1 MEIVKNMNFKKIKG
15 DASDREFYRSRNSI
29 LVYSK
34 KNKYKNLLVYDC
46 INKILNNHKIHA
58 PKLIKNNYNKGSI
71 QITDLGKKSIKNIL
85 TKNNRYKIYKKIIDI
100 LIKFKKI
107 KNTKTINLNGK
118 QYCMKK
124 YNHIDLYKEA
134 DLFNKWYTPY
144 YNKKLAK
151 PYKKKKI
158 RKIIN
163 VLIKKIKLPNNTF
176 VHRDFHVSNMMY
188 KNKKI
193 CLIDS
198 QDAVIGNPAYDLASL
213 IDDVRYKSSNLLKKN
228 IYSYFLQKS
237 KKIDRKS
244 FENDFLILSVL
255 RNLKILGIFTRL
267 AKRDKKNN
275 YLKLIPYTWK
285 LIKLRTSGNNIFDEL
300 VSCLNN
306 EK

>member
-1 MEIVKNMNFKKIKG
+1 MNFKKIKG

-46 INKILNNHKIHA
+46 INKILNNHKIYA
-58 PKLIKNNYNKGSI
+58 PKLIKNDYDKSSI
-71 QITDLGKKSIKNIL
+71 QITDLGKKSVKNIL

-107 KNTKTINLNGK
+107 KNTKAINLNGK

-124 YNHIDLYKEA
+124 YNYKDLYKEA

-151 PYKKKKI
+151 PYNKKKI

-193 CLIDS
+193 YLIDS

-213 IDDVRYKSSNLLKKN
+213 IDDVRYNSSTLLKKN

-237 KKIDRKS
+237 KILDRKS
-244 FENDFLILSVL
+244 FQNDFLILSVL

-306 EK
+306 KK

>member
-1 MEIVKNMNFKKIKG
+1 MNFKKIKG

-46 INKILNNHKIHA
+46 INKILNNYKIHA
-58 PKLIKNNYNKGSI
+58 PKLIKNNYGKGSI

-193 CLIDS
+193 YLIDS

-267 AKRDKKNN
+267 AKRDKKKN

-285 LIKLRTSGNNIFDEL
+285 LIKLRTSGNNIFDDL
-300 VSCLNN
+300 VSCLNK

>member
-1 MEIVKNMNFKKIKG
+1 MEIVKIMNFKKIKG

-46 INKILNNHKIHA
+46 INKILNKHKIHA
-58 PKLIKNNYNKGSI
+58 PKLIKNNYDKSSI

-107 KNTKTINLNGK
+107 KNAKTINLNGK

-124 YNHIDLYKEA
+124 YNHKDLYKEA

-163 VLIKKIKLPNNTF
+163 DLIKK
-176 VHRDFHVSNMMY
+176 
-188 KNKKI
+188 NKITK
-193 CLIDS
+193 
-198 QDAVIGNPAYDLASL
+198 
-213 IDDVRYKSSNLLKKN
+213 
-228 IYSYFLQKS
+228 
-237 KKIDRKS
+237 
-244 FENDFLILSVL
+244 
-255 RNLKILGIFTRL
+255 
-267 AKRDKKNN
+267 
-275 YLKLIPYTWK
+275 
-285 LIKLRTSGNNIFDEL
+285 
-300 VSCLNN
+300 
-306 EK
+306 

>member
-1 MEIVKNMNFKKIKG
+1 
-15 DASDREFYRSRNSI
+15 
-29 LVYSK
+29 
-34 KNKYKNLLVYDC
+34 
-46 INKILNNHKIHA
+46 
-58 PKLIKNNYNKGSI
+58 
-71 QITDLGKKSIKNIL
+71 
-85 TKNNRYKIYKKIIDI
+85 
-100 LIKFKKI
+100 
-107 KNTKTINLNGK
+107 
-118 QYCMKK
+118 MKK
-124 YNHIDLYKEA
+124 YNHKDLYKEA

-193 CLIDS
+193 YLIDS

-213 IDDVRYKSSNLLKKN
+213 IDDVRYKSPNLLKKN

-267 AKRDKKNN
+267 AKRDKKKN

-300 VSCLNN
+300 VSCLNK

>member
-1 MEIVKNMNFKKIKG
+1 
-15 DASDREFYRSRNSI
+15 
-29 LVYSK
+29 
-34 KNKYKNLLVYDC
+34 
-46 INKILNNHKIHA
+46 
-58 PKLIKNNYNKGSI
+58 
-71 QITDLGKKSIKNIL
+71 
-85 TKNNRYKIYKKIIDI
+85 
-100 LIKFKKI
+100 
-107 KNTKTINLNGK
+107 
-118 QYCMKK
+118 MKK

-158 RKIIN
+158 RKILN

-193 CLIDS
+193 YLIDS

-213 IDDVRYKSSNLLKKN
+213 IDDVRYKSTNLLKKK

-244 FENDFLILSVL
+244 FQNDFLILSVL

-267 AKRDKKNN
+267 AKRDKKKN

>member
-1 MEIVKNMNFKKIKG
+1 MNFKKIKG

-46 INKILNNHKIHA
+46 INKILNNHKIYA
-58 PKLIKNNYNKGSI
+58 PKLIKNNYDKGSI
-71 QITDLGKKSIKNIL
+71 QITDLGKKNIKNIL

-100 LIKFKKI
+100 LINFKKI

-193 CLIDS
+193 YLIDS

-213 IDDVRYKSSNLLKKN
+213 IDDVRYKSPNLLKKN

-300 VSCLNN
+300 VSCLNK

>member
-1 MEIVKNMNFKKIKG
+1 MNFKKIKG

-46 INKILNNHKIHA
+46 INKILNNNKIHD
-58 PKLIKNNYNKGSI
+58 PKLIKNNYSKGSI

-193 CLIDS
+193 YLIDS

-213 IDDVRYKSSNLLKKN
+213 IDDVRYKSSNVLKKN
-228 IYSYFLQKS
+228 IYSHFLQKS

-244 FENDFLILSVL
+244 FQNDFLILSVL

-285 LIKLRTSGNNIFDEL
+285 LIKLRTSGNNIFD
-300 VSCLNN
+300 
-306 EK
+306 

>member
-1 MEIVKNMNFKKIKG
+1 MEIVKIMNFKKIKG

-58 PKLIKNNYNKGSI
+58 PKLINNNYDKGSI
-71 QITDLGKKSIKNIL
+71 QITDLGKKSVKNIL

-100 LIKFKKI
+100 LIMFKKI

-118 QYCMKK
+118 QYYMKK
-124 YNHIDLYKEA
+124 YNHKDLYKEA

-176 VHRDFHVSNMMY
+176 VHRDFHVSNMM
-188 KNKKI
+188 
-193 CLIDS
+193 
-198 QDAVIGNPAYDLASL
+198 
-213 IDDVRYKSSNLLKKN
+213 
-228 IYSYFLQKS
+228 
-237 KKIDRKS
+237 
-244 FENDFLILSVL
+244 
-255 RNLKILGIFTRL
+255 
-267 AKRDKKNN
+267 
-275 YLKLIPYTWK
+275 
-285 LIKLRTSGNNIFDEL
+285 
-300 VSCLNN
+300 
-306 EK
+306 

>member
-1 MEIVKNMNFKKIKG
+1 MNFKKIKG

-46 INKILNNHKIHA
+46 INKILNNHKIYA
-58 PKLIKNNYNKGSI
+58 PKLIKNNYGKGSI

-107 KNTKTINLNGK
+107 KNAKTINLNGK

-151 PYKKKKI
+151 PHKKKKI

-193 CLIDS
+193 YLIDS

-228 IYSYFLQKS
+228 IYSYFLKKS

-300 VSCLNN
+300 VSCLNK

>member
-1 MEIVKNMNFKKIKG
+1 MYFKKIKG

-46 INKILNNHKIHA
+46 INKILNKNKIHA
-58 PKLIKNNYNKGSI
+58 PKLIKNNYDKSTI

-100 LIKFKKI
+100 LIKLKKI

-124 YNHIDLYKEA
+124 YNHKDLYKEA

-193 CLIDS
+193 YLIDS

-237 KKIDRKS
+237 GKIDRKS
-244 FENDFLILSVL
+244 FHNDFLILSVL

-300 VSCLNN
+300 VSCLNK
-306 EK
+306 EKYKR

>member
-1 MEIVKNMNFKKIKG
+1 MNFKKIKG
-15 DASDREFYRSRNSI
+15 DASDREFYRSNNSI
-29 LVYSK
+29 LIYSK

-46 INKILNNHKIHA
+46 INKILNSHKIHA
-58 PKLIKNNYNKGSI
+58 PRLIKSDYNKNCI
-71 QITDLGKKSIKNIL
+71 QITDLGKKSVKNIL
-85 TKNNRYKIYKKIIDI
+85 KKNNRCKIYKKIVDI
-100 LIKFKKI
+100 HYK
-107 KNTKTINLNGK
+107 
-118 QYCMKK
+118 
-124 YNHIDLYKEA
+124 DLYKEA

-144 YNKKLAK
+144 YDKKLAK
-151 PYKKKKI
+151 PFKKKKI

-163 VLIKKIKLPNNTF
+163 DLIKKIKLPNNTF

-193 CLIDS
+193 YLIDS
-198 QDAVIGNPAYDLASL
+198 QDAVVGNPAYDLASL
-213 IDDVRYKSSNLLKKN
+213 IDDVRYKSSNLLKKK
-228 IYSYFLQKS
+228 IYAYFLQKN

-244 FENDFLILSVL
+244 FQNDFLILSVL

-285 LIKLRTSGNNIFDEL
+285 LIKFRTSSNDIFDEL

-306 EK
+306 KN

>member
-58 PKLIKNNYNKGSI
+58 PKLIKNNYDKGSI

-118 QYCMKK
+118 QYFMKK
-124 YNHIDLYKEA
+124 YNYKDLYKEA

-193 CLIDS
+193 YLIDS

>member
-34 KNKYKNLLVYDC
+34 QSKYKNLLVYDC
-46 INKILNNHKIHA
+46 INKILNNYKICA
-58 PKLIKNNYNKGSI
+58 PKLIKNNYDKGSI

-100 LIKFKKI
+100 LVKFKKI

-118 QYCMKK
+118 QFYMKK
-124 YNHIDLYKEA
+124 YNHKDLYKEA

-193 CLIDS
+193 YLIDS

>member
-46 INKILNNHKIHA
+46 INKILNNHKIYA
-58 PKLIKNNYNKGSI
+58 PKLIKNNYDKSFI
-71 QITDLGKKSIKNIL
+71 QITDLGKKNIKNIL

-193 CLIDS
+193 YLIDS

-267 AKRDKKNN
+267 AKRDKKKN

-300 VSCLNN
+300 VSCLNK

>member
-1 MEIVKNMNFKKIKG
+1 MNGKTFFQLRKNYLYFQKYFSQNFITPK
-15 DASDREFYRSRNSI
+15 
-29 LVYSK
+29 SK
-34 KNKYKNLLVYDC
+34 NE
-46 INKILNNHKIHA
+46 
-58 PKLIKNNYNKGSI
+58 
-71 QITDLGKKSIKNIL
+71 L
-85 TKNNRYKIYKKIIDI
+85 TKIYKK
-100 LIKFKKI
+100 
-107 KNTKTINLNGK
+107 
-118 QYCMKK
+118 
-124 YNHIDLYKEA
+124 LY
-134 DLFNKWYTPY
+134 FH
-144 YNKKLAK
+144 
-151 PYKKKKI
+151 
-158 RKIIN
+158 
-163 VLIKKIKLPNNTF
+163 NNTF
-176 VHRDFHVSNMMY
+176 VHRDFHASNIMIN
-188 KNKKI
+188 KNKLG
-193 CLIDS
+193 LIDS

-300 VSCLNN
+300 VSCLNK

>member
-1 MEIVKNMNFKKIKG
+1 MEIAKIMNFKKIKG

-46 INKILNNHKIHA
+46 INKILNNHKIYA
-58 PKLIKNNYNKGSI
+58 PKLIKNNYDKSCI
-71 QITDLGKKSIKNIL
+71 QITDLGKKSVKNIL
-85 TKNNRYKIYKKIIDI
+85 KKNNRYKIYKKIVDI
-100 LIKFKKI
+100 LTNFKKI
-107 KNTKTINLNGK
+107 KNTKTINFNGR
-118 QYCMKK
+118 YYRMKK
-124 YNHIDLYKEA
+124 YNYKDLYKEA

-144 YNKKLAK
+144 YDKKLAK
-151 PYKKKKI
+151 PFKKKKI

-163 VLIKKIKLPNNTF
+163 DLIKKIKLPNNTF

-193 CLIDS
+193 YLIDS
-198 QDAVIGNPAYDLASL
+198 QDAVVGNPAYDLASL
-213 IDDVRYKSSNLLKKN
+213 IDDVRYKSSNLLKKK
-228 IYSYFLQKS
+228 IYLYFLQKN

-244 FENDFLILSVL
+244 FQNDFLILSVL

-285 LIKLRTSGNNIFDEL
+285 LIKFRTSGNDIFDEL

-306 EK
+306 KN

>member
-1 MEIVKNMNFKKIKG
+1 MLFQKNDIKI
-15 DASDREFYRSRNSI
+15 
-29 LVYSK
+29 
-34 KNKYKNLLVYDC
+34 
-46 INKILNNHKIHA
+46 
-58 PKLIKNNYNKGSI
+58 IKDQSQISNYNFDTVVIPGVGSFPRAMNEI
-71 QITDLGKKSIKNIL
+71 QSRGFD
-85 TKNNRYKIYKKIIDI
+85 KIIFD
-100 LIKFKKI
+100 
-107 KNTKTINLNGK
+107 
-118 QYCMKK
+118 
-124 YNHIDLYKEA
+124 
-134 DLFNKWYTPY
+134 
-144 YNKKLAK
+144 
-151 PYKKKKI
+151 
-158 RKIIN
+158 
-163 VLIKKIKLPNNTF
+163 
-176 VHRDFHVSNMMY
+176 SND

-193 CLIDS
+193 YLIDS

-213 IDDVRYKSSNLLKKN
+213 IDDVRYKSSNLLKKK

-244 FENDFLILSVL
+244 FQNDFLILSVL

>member
-1 MEIVKNMNFKKIKG
+1 MNFKKIKG

-34 KNKYKNLLVYDC
+34 KNKYKNLLVYDS
-46 INKILNNHKIHA
+46 ISKILNNHKIHA
-58 PKLIKNNYNKGSI
+58 PKLINNNYDKGSI
-71 QITDLGKKSIKNIL
+71 QITDLGKKSVKNIL

-124 YNHIDLYKEA
+124 YNHKDLYKEA

-193 CLIDS
+193 YLIDS

-213 IDDVRYKSSNLLKKN
+213 IDDVRYKSSNLLKKK

-306 EK
+306 EKQKR

>member
-1 MEIVKNMNFKKIKG
+1 MVIAKSMKLKKIRG
-15 DASDREFYRSRNSI
+15 DASDREFFRSKNSI
-29 LVYSK
+29 LIFSK
-34 KNKYKNLLVYDC
+34 KNKFKNLLVYDC
-46 INKILNNHKIHA
+46 INKILNNHKIPS
-58 PKLIKNNYNKGSI
+58 PKLLKNNYTKNRI
-71 QITDLGKKSIKNIL
+71 EITDLGKISIRDILNKKNQY
-85 TKNNRYKIYKKIIDI
+85 NYYKKIINI
-100 LIKFKKI
+100 LMKFKKI
-107 KNTKTINLNGK
+107 KKTRVKNFNGE
-118 QYCMKK
+118 YYSMKK
-124 YNHIDLYKEA
+124 YNYEDLYKEA
-134 DLFNKWYTPY
+134 DLFNTWYAPY
-144 YNKKLAK
+144 YNKRLTSPNKRRM
-151 PYKKKKI
+151 I
-158 RKIIN
+158 RKIIKN
-163 VLIKKIKLPNNTF
+163 LISKIKLPNNTF

-193 CLIDS
+193 YLIDS